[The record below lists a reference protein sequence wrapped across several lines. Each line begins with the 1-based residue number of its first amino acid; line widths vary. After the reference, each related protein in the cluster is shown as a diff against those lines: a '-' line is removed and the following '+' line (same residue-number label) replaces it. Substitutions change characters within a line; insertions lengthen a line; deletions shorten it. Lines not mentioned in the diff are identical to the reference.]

1 MDQPSASN
9 GGPTPQTSAGEAKP
23 VDTRPIWVRF
33 PGAFMLIV
41 ITLIIYLGQVANT
54 SWFGYD
60 ALLNIGAKSRE
71 GIQAGQIWRFITPI
85 FLHLSLP
92 HVFVNMY
99 SLYAIGP
106 AVERFFGTPRFVS
119 TYLLSGISGVVLSLA
134 LSPNPSAG
142 ASGAIFG
149 LLGALS
155 AFLYRHR
162 ALFGRFGRL
171 QLRQL
176 VIVALLNL
184 SLGLTR
190 GIDNWGHLGGLIA
203 GVALAW
209 WLGPRFEV
217 VWIYS
222 DQGQLVDRLT
232 WEQSRTG
239 FLIAS
244 GSISLLAF
252 AAIVISSH

>member
-1 MDQPSASN
+1 MDDPRASSSD
-9 GGPTPQTSAGEAKP
+9 PAQQASSGEP
-23 VDTRPIWVRF
+23 NPIDTRPVWVRF
-33 PGAFMLIV
+33 PGAYALIAS
-41 ITLIIYLGQVANT
+41 TLIIYMGQIANT
-54 SWFGYD
+54 YWFGFD
-60 ALLNIGAKSRE
+60 LMLEIGAKSRE
-71 GIQAGQIWRFITPI
+71 GIQAGEVWRFITPI
-85 FLHLSLP
+85 FLHLSIP
-92 HVFVNMY
+92 HVFINMY

-176 VIVALLNL
+176 VLVALLNL
-184 SLGLTR
+184 GLGLTS

-203 GVALAW
+203 GVVLAW
-209 WLGPRFEV
+209 WLGPRFDV

-239 FLIAS
+239 FMIAA
-244 GSISLLAF
+244 GSISLLAI
-252 AAIVISSH
+252 AAIMISSL

>member
-1 MDQPSASN
+1 MDDPRVPNSDSAPQAPS
-9 GGPTPQTSAGEAKP
+9 GESAP
-23 VDTRPIWVRF
+23 VNTQPIWVRF
-33 PGAFMLIV
+33 PGALMLIV
-41 ITLIIYLGQVANT
+41 MTLIIYLGQIANT
-54 SWFGYD
+54 YWFGYD
-60 ALLNIGAKSRE
+60 LLLEIGAKSRE
-71 GIQAGQIWRFITPI
+71 GIQAGEIWRFITPI

-92 HVFVNMY
+92 HVFINMY

-119 TYLLSGISGVVLSLA
+119 IYLLSGISGVVLSLA

-149 LLGALS
+149 MLGALS

-162 ALFGRFGRL
+162 TLFGRFGRL

-176 VIVALLNL
+176 VLVALLNL
-184 SLGLTR
+184 GLGLTR

-222 DQGQLVDRLT
+222 TQGQLVDRLT
-232 WEQSRTG
+232 WEESRTG

-244 GSISLLAF
+244 GSISLLAI
-252 AAIVISSH
+252 AAIVISSL